1 MRVTRGTPAT
11 LTVTFY
17 ADENPTDADDIVMVT
32 IANADGSTFDSGE
45 ATHVG
50 DVGSGMYSIDMAGR
64 ATLNSLTATW
74 AGVFEGA
81 PASIVTYVEI
91 VGGTYFTVAELR
103 AEDAALTVA
112 KYPLAAIQNIR
123 DEVETEFERICNR
136 AFVPRFA
143 RETVTGNGTDTI
155 ALSKYEPLSILSI
168 DGAAVADS
176 AIFETDGYRDLSYVD
191 GTSWASGTRFVI
203 EYEYGMQHV
212 PLDIKQAALH
222 RARGKLVSGRSRIDE
237 RATVMSIPDFG
248 TFNLST
254 PGQRGAFTGIPDI
267 DLVLNDWA
275 YGRGGIV

>member
-11 LTVTFY
+11 LIATFY
-17 ADENPTDADDIVMVT
+17 TDETPTDADDTVVVT
-32 IANADGSTFDSGE
+32 IVKADGTVYDSGN

-50 DVGSGMYSIDMAGR
+50 DAGSGMYSIDIAGS
-64 ATLNSLTATW
+64 ATLNSLTASWVGAFT
-74 AGVFEGA
+74 GA
-81 PASIVTYVEI
+81 PATITTAVEI
-91 VGGTYFTVAELR
+91 VGGTYFTISELR
-103 AEDAALTVA
+103 AEDAALTAA
-112 KYPLAAIQNIR
+112 KYPLGIIQNMR

-143 RETVTGNGTDTI
+143 RETVTGDGTDTV
-155 ALSKYEPLSILSI
+155 ALSKYEPLTILSVA
-168 DGAAVADS
+168 GVAVADS
-176 AIFETDGYRDLSYVD
+176 SIFETDGYRDLSYVD
-191 GTSWASGTRFVI
+191 GTSWASGTRYVI
-203 EYEYGMQHV
+203 EYEYGTQRV

-267 DLVLNDWA
+267 DLVLNDYA
-275 YGRGGIV
+275 YGRGGVV